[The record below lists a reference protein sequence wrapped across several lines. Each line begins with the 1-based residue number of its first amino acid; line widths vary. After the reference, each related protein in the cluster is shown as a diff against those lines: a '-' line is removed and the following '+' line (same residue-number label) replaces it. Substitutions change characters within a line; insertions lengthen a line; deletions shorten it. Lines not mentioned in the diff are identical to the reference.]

1 MRKYRLWICIVL
13 ILGLA
18 LSLAGCGSDTK
29 KAETEATDSAVTTE
43 ELTADDVT
51 ATIKDLKAEADD
63 LKTKVDAAD
72 STTAKDLEDTLDTLE
87 EKVEDYGKKVKNS
100 FENDSITED
109 VYKTAKSDLNTI
121 ETSLDIMEKTL
132 EAMID
137 KYFRPGRLPHIWC
150 PGCGNGVVTGTIVK
164 AVAKLDLDKDKV
176 AVISGIGCSSR
187 ASGYLDFNTV
197 HSAHGRALPV
207 ATGVK
212 LADPGLTVIV
222 VTGDG
227 DATAIGGNHL
237 IHAAR
242 RNIDMTVVLYNNS
255 IYGMTGG
262 QYSPLTPTGSKATT
276 APYATIEQD
285 FNVAELVKAAGATF
299 VARGTTF
306 HAQILADLIAKGIE
320 HKGFSLIEAV
330 TACPISYG
338 RQNKMGGPADMMK
351 WQRDHAVPLA
361 AWDKMTEEQKAG
373 KFPIGVL
380 YQVEGRQEYTAAY
393 DELIARAQGGK

>member
-1 MRKYRLWICIVL
+1 MTKEDIIKPENLVYQKPRLL
-13 ILGLA
+13 
-18 LSLAGCGSDTK
+18 
-29 KAETEATDSAVTTE
+29 
-43 ELTADDVT
+43 
-51 ATIKDLKAEADD
+51 
-63 LKTKVDAAD
+63 
-72 STTAKDLEDTLDTLE
+72 
-87 EKVEDYGKKVKNS
+87 
-100 FENDSITED
+100 NDNPMH
-109 VYKTAKSDLNTI
+109 Y
-121 ETSLDIMEKTL
+121 
-132 EAMID
+132 
-137 KYFRPGRLPHIWC
+137 C
-150 PGCGNGVVTGTIVK
+150 PGCSHGVVHKLIAEVIDEMGMAEK
-164 AVAKLDLDKDKV
+164 AVGV
-176 AVISGIGCSSR
+176 SPVGCAVFMYN
-187 ASGYLDFNTV
+187 YLDIDCQEA
-197 HSAHGRALPV
+197 AHGRAPAL
-207 ATGVK
+207 ATAIKRLWPDRLVF
-212 LADPGLTVIV
+212 TYQ
-222 VTGDG
+222 GDG
-227 DATAIGGNHL
+227 DLACIGTAET
-237 IHAAR
+237 IHALNR
-242 RNIDMTVVLYNNS
+242 GENITIIFINNA